1 MDRVNSGCEM
11 SVLQLRENHLNIR
24 RYMTMKEK
32 IEIADYAQTITKALP
47 KGILLNTQGEKF
59 NSMVIGWGNLGTTWG
74 GVPRLWCMYGKTV
87 IPSRSLTGQG
97 SSL

>member
-1 MDRVNSGCEM
+1 M

-74 GVPRLWCMYGKTV
+74 VPTFVVYVRETV

>member
-1 MDRVNSGCEM
+1 
-11 SVLQLRENHLNIR
+11 
-24 RYMTMKEK
+24 MKEK

-74 GVPRLWCMYGKTV
+74 GGSRVCGVCTGKPLYQV
-87 IPSRSLTGQG
+87 AA
-97 SSL
+97 